1 MNDKALAE
9 IRVAIYHGSYALGS
23 NFVKITQDVLH
34 DVANVASDLHNCLPV
49 PESDS
54 MNGISRLTGYMNL
67 LYHEASSTK
76 YYEASVLIVSVIVY
90 NIINSTFSIQPR

>member
-1 MNDKALAE
+1 MVKSLIVSSHQLFPVDKDNVLTE
-9 IRVAIYHGSYALGS
+9 IHIAIYHGSHALGS

-49 PESDS
+49 PERDS

-67 LYHEASSTK
+67 LYHEVSSTE
-76 YYEASVLIVSVIVY
+76 YYEAFVLIVSL
-90 NIINSTFSIQPR
+90 